1 MTRAP
6 LAAPETSEPRRRV
19 YGRRKGKKLRPG
31 RQALVDDLLPRL
43 QLALP
48 EAGPLDFAS
57 LFPRPTL
64 GLWLEIGFGAG
75 EHLVAQ
81 ARAHPELGFIGCEPY
96 LNGMAACVAQ
106 VAESGLGNVRL
117 WGDDARLVLERLP
130 QASLGRAH
138 ILFPDPWPKVR
149 HHRRRVV
156 STPTLDLLA
165 AALTDDAELRL
176 ATDHMDYARWMLAHL
191 MRHPA
196 FDWLAERPAD
206 WQNRADDETPTRY
219 EQKALAAGLRPIYLR
234 YRRRA
239 RAS

>member
-1 MTRAP
+1 LTRAP

-206 WQNRADDETPTRY
+206 WQARAEDETPTRY
-219 EQKALAAGLRPIYLR
+219 EQKALAAGLKPVYLR
-234 YRRRA
+234 FRRRSRGA
-239 RAS
+239 